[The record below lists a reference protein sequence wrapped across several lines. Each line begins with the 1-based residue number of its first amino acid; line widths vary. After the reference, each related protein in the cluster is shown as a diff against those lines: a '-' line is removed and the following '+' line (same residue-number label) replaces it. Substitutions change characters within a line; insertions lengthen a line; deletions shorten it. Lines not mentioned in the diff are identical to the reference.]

1 MGKEPTIPAKVLIVD
16 DEPNIV
22 TAVDFLLQQQG
33 IETAKAYNGAD
44 ALEILPDFQ
53 PNIIILDV
61 MMPGID
67 GFEVARKIR
76 SMNEYDNTRI
86 IFLTAKGTD
95 KDRWAGYASGGEV
108 YLTKPFDNETLINV
122 VMETLKFG

>member
-22 TAVDFLLQQQG
+22 TAVEFLLQQQG

-76 SMNEYDNTRI
+76 SMNEYDTTRI

-95 KDRWAGYASGGEV
+95 KDRWVGYASGGEV
-108 YLTKPFDNETLINV
+108 YLTKPFDNEMLINV
-122 VMETLKFG
+122 VMETIKFG

>member
-1 MGKEPTIPAKVLIVD
+1 MGKEATIPAKVLVID

-22 TAVDFLLQQQG
+22 TAVEFLLQQQNL
-33 IETAKAYNGAD
+33 EVAKAYNGVE
-44 ALEILPDFQ
+44 ALEILPEFNPD
-53 PNIIILDV
+53 IIILDV

-76 SMNEYDNTRI
+76 SMSAFENIRI
-86 IFLTAKGTD
+86 VFLTAKGTD

-108 YLTKPFDNETLINV
+108 YLTKPFDNETLIEV
-122 VMETLKFG
+122 VMEILKFG